1 MDGSPGRAL
10 RQGRFAADFIHRLN
24 FYRAADVGPL
34 EQYFVIRPPSLD
46 YYLEVLAF
54 LNNLSDNELQNP
66 TELVRNILA
75 IVHEFAQSD
84 NFANYLINPG
94 GLAPFRPGRLL
105 ERPVRRRLVF
115 PPMAT
120 FTNCSFYHVFV
131 RSNDYIP
138 RNTVT
143 RDDNAVDLASITA
156 LRADKISRALISS
169 ERPSLKLEGSNK
181 TRQYE
186 DFTKMFSTIICDYH
200 PSFKHLINLSVD
212 QHASIDKLDAAIA
225 ASGTAAAAP
234 RNGISGDTA
243 DTANCFKFSEAANDK
258 LYNVLMLSTG
268 GHAREIVMR
277 VNDNDGRKV
286 LFALRADALKQTEGQ
301 VQTLQSQILTTKLL
315 ANKHPAIFLDKLQRN
330 CQELDSLL
338 RLQDGSAFGEGQ
350 TKAAILNALPD
361 EYKPFR
367 ISRDQHDKRGESVI
381 ALIITIVNHY
391 IAYIEKAGGNT
402 RQAGG
407 ATANPS

>member
-1 MDGSPGRAL
+1 
-10 RQGRFAADFIHRLN
+10 
-24 FYRAADVGPL
+24 
-34 EQYFVIRPPSLD
+34 
-46 YYLEVLAF
+46 
-54 LNNLSDNELQNP
+54 
-66 TELVRNILA
+66 
-75 IVHEFAQSD
+75 
-84 NFANYLINPG
+84 
-94 GLAPFRPGRLL
+94 
-105 ERPVRRRLVF
+105 
-115 PPMAT
+115 
-120 FTNCSFYHVFV
+120 
-131 RSNDYIP
+131 
-138 RNTVT
+138 
-143 RDDNAVDLASITA
+143 
-156 LRADKISRALISS
+156 
-169 ERPSLKLEGSNK
+169 
-181 TRQYE
+181 
-186 DFTKMFSTIICDYH
+186 MFSTIICDYH

-402 RQAGG
+402 GQAGG
-407 ATANPS
+407 VTASPLSKSARRRAARAKTKVAAADATPTSDKGKLSKGEKAKAKALAQSSDQSRDSPPDRDCIICKELEHPPSNLRHWFRDCPTLAKVRSTGDRADSNSQASGSSNRKPVGAARVEPYDIPDICRYQ